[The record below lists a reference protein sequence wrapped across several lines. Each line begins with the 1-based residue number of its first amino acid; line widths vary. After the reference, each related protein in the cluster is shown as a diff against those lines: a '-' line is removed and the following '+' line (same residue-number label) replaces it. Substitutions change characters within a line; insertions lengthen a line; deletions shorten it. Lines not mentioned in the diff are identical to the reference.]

1 MFNWMWM
8 WGVSVVTVLSGCA
21 SQVTVEP
28 TPQTHQK
35 NERLIEWVG
44 ERWALCDEPDCPQ
57 RTPKTV
63 ELLAQAP
70 VMPRV
75 SMPTKT
81 PERPAVPPVER
92 QQQEQRQQPPVV
104 VRFAFAKA
112 DMVGD
117 WRSAID
123 AIAESVRPNDLLL
136 IKGYTDDVGGAAYND
151 RLALRRA
158 EAVADALM
166 RRGIKNPMQIEAQ
179 GKCCYIASNATEQGR
194 AENRRAEVHFVS
206 KGDRM

>member
-21 SQVTVEP
+21 SQVTV
-28 TPQTHQK
+28 QTHQK

-44 ERWALCDEPDCPQ
+44 EHWALCDEPDCPQ

-81 PERPAVPPVER
+81 PERPAVPPVG
-92 QQQEQRQQPPVV
+92 QQTPVV

-117 WRSAID
+117 WRLAID

-158 EAVADALM
+158 EAVADALK
-166 RRGIKNPMQIEAQ
+166 RRGVKNPMEIEAR
-179 GKCCYIASNATEQGR
+179 GKCCYVASNATEQGR

>member
-1 MFNWMWM
+1 MFNWMWT
-8 WGVSVVTVLSGCA
+8 WGVSLVTVLAGCA
-21 SQVTVEP
+21 NQVTVEP
-28 TPQTHQK
+28 YTHQK
-35 NERLIEWVG
+35 NEKLIEWVG
-44 ERWALCDEPDCPQ
+44 KRWALCDEPDCPQ

-75 SMPTKT
+75 AMPTKT
-81 PERPAVPPVER
+81 PERAAVPPVER
-92 QQQEQRQQPPVV
+92 QQQEQRQQTPVV
-104 VRFAFAKA
+104 IRFAFAKA

-151 RLALRRA
+151 RLAWRRA

-166 RRGIKNPMQIEAQ
+166 RRGIKNPMEIEAR
-179 GKCCYIASNATEQGR
+179 GKCCYVASNATEQGR
-194 AENRRAEVHFVS
+194 AENRRAEVHFFS